1 LDRSSPSRE
10 TSSRRRSWSDRQTG
24 QQEVSKSFG
33 IAHAGDASDFDQLV
47 SEDCLQTFV
56 AVKVDRAFVSFD
68 HCERSVAIYFTVR
81 QLPLPAV
88 AP

>member
-1 LDRSSPSRE
+1 MP
-10 TSSRRRSWSDRQTG
+10 
-24 QQEVSKSFG
+24 
-33 IAHAGDASDFDQLV
+33 AGERPLAYRFSQV